1 MWNKRVSLFFWIC
14 NMFLG
19 QNVVNF
25 EKKMFF
31 YLYFVVYILVLDED
45 VFGDFEDLE
54 IGEVYKVDDNE
65 YLEGE
70 EQGDENDDSEQSK
83 IVGEESRFEK
93 KKKQKVVFDVV
104 YFL

>member
-1 MWNKRVSLFFWIC
+1 
-14 NMFLG
+14 MFLG

-31 YLYFVVYILVLDED
+31 YLYFVMYILVLDED

-93 KKKQKVVFDVV
+93 KKKQRVVFDVV